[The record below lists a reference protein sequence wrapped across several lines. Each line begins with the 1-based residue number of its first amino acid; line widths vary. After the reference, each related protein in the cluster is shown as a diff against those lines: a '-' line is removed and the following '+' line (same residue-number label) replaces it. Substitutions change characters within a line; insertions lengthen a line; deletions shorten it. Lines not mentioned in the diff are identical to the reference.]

1 MTSPK
6 YKHLGGCLEATKYWN
21 WFSVSK
27 NRFKKK
33 ARNALRRASRR
44 ELKRL
49 GKKEIREQL
58 EAML

>member
-6 YKHLGGCLEATKYWN
+6 YRQLGVYLEATKDEN

-49 GKKEIREQL
+49 GKKEIRDQL
-58 EAML
+58 EMMQ